1 MVIREGRFGADTIEM
16 PDPSRLRDSTQIVLP
31 CAALAGIRGEM
42 EAEFTVTVFS
52 SEGSKC
58 RIIGSPVEIKAVSE
72 FLTRHGVTVR

>member
-1 MVIREGRFGADTIEM
+1 M

-31 CAALAGIRGEM
+31 CDALDGVRTDL

-52 SEGSKC
+52 VDDAEC

-72 FLTRHGVTVR
+72 FLARHGVTLP